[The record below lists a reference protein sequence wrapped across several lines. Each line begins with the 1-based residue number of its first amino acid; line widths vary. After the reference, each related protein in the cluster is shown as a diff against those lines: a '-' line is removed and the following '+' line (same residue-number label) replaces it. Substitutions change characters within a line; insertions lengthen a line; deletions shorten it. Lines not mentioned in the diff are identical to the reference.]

1 MSVIT
6 VNTYEAKANLSKLL
20 TACSHGDDVTI
31 TRGSV
36 PIARLVAASSV
47 PERETG
53 FLPLNLS
60 DESVAESLAPLSD
73 EALPG
78 WLKNS

>member
-1 MSVIT
+1 VS
-6 VNTYEAKANLSKLL
+6 TYEAKANLSRLL
-20 TACSHGDDVTI
+20 AACTHGDDVTI

-36 PIARLVAASSV
+36 PIARLVAVSGI
-47 PERETG
+47 PERESG
-53 FLPLNLS
+53 FLPLHLS

-73 EALPG
+73 DVLPE